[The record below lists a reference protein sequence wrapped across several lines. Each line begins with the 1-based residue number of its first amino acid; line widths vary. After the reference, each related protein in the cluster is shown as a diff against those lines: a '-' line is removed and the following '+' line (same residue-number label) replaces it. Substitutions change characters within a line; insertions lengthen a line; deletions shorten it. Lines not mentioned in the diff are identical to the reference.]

1 MERPPPPLPCLGAPP
16 PSPQWPDLCRL
27 EDRFFPC
34 PICSFPSAQARYASI
49 SHNHRRSSSQ
59 ADFSV
64 VLFVNHAP
72 ERGPYA
78 PASGS
83 NAPERAAHALP
94 RVRRCAAQSP
104 LKLLLC
110 IEFFPLLLLPF
121 LFSLKMFWS

>member
-34 PICSFPSAQARYASI
+34 PICSSPSTRARHAPI
-49 SHNHRRSSSQ
+49 SHNHRSSSSQ
-59 ADFSV
+59 ADSSV
-64 VLFVNHAP
+64 ALFDHHVP
-72 ERGPYA
+72 ECGPHA

-83 NAPERAAHALP
+83 SAPARGLEFADALP
-94 RVRRCAAQSP
+94 SP

-121 LFSLKMFWS
+121 LFSLQMFWS